1 MFSTHVFNFKSAL
14 LDGEYGKM
22 VRNEKGKSFCSS
34 YDATMGHLDFLKA
47 LRFSFPVP
55 VVGPKAL
62 ALSLALRAC
71 EKNWV
76 RLVGKS
82 MGHLESFSFAYR
94 APTFCPRLAD
104 PNTMQN
110 ACHIHVQTE

>member
-1 MFSTHVFNFKSAL
+1 
-14 LDGEYGKM
+14 
-22 VRNEKGKSFCSS
+22 
-34 YDATMGHLDFLKA
+34 MGHLDFLKV

-62 ALSLALRAC
+62 ARSLVLCAR
-71 EKNWV
+71 EKNWA

-82 MGHLESFSFAYR
+82 MGHLESFSFAYQ
-94 APTFCPRLAD
+94 APTSCPRPAD
-104 PNTMQN
+104 RNITQN

>member
-1 MFSTHVFNFKSAL
+1 
-14 LDGEYGKM
+14 
-22 VRNEKGKSFCSS
+22 
-34 YDATMGHLDFLKA
+34 MGHLDFLKV

-62 ALSLALRAC
+62 ALSFALRAR
-71 EKNWV
+71 EKNWA

-104 PNTMQN
+104 PNIMQN
-110 ACHIHVQTE
+110 ACHIHVQNRVNNL